1 MQRSISDRDQK
12 LPQNNCPELGLR
24 GDPATF
30 SAFPSLINVCYH
42 VKPATTPN
50 ITHQRSFCLSENH
63 INCPLL
69 TFAPGVK
76 MPKEMALNTHRLS
89 KRKRLLLIGVTTLI
103 LLVATT
109 VILRFSAAWP
119 NQPNQEPAPLTTG
132 QALVPLISTPV
143 AETDEARTST
153 PQVTETPQTET
164 QVPSTPTKEDPLLA
178 LDTPIGGEIQ
188 FIILRVSEG
197 ETLQIFADQY
207 NTTVEAI
214 TAVNHNLIVPLWTN
228 WIVIIPY
235 NFTDVSGLPLFAAHQ
250 VEEEF
255 IPLPELANQLSS
267 SLSVMMFYNNLDADH
282 ILHKGEWLLVPKE

>member
-1 MQRSISDRDQK
+1 MQGNFSDHHPK
-12 LPQNNCPELGLR
+12 KPQNTCPELGL
-24 GDPATF
+24 GDDPDTF
-30 SAFPSLINVCYH
+30 SAFPSLLNVCYH
-42 VKPATTPN
+42 VKPITTPI

-63 INCPLL
+63 VHCPLYAS
-69 TFAPGVK
+69 THGVK

-89 KRKRLLLIGVTTLI
+89 KRNRLLLIGVATLI
-103 LLVATT
+103 LLVTTT

-164 QVPSTPTKEDPLLA
+164 QAPSTPTKEDPLLA

-188 FIILRVSEG
+188 FIIHRVSEG

-255 IPLPELANQLSS
+255 IPLPELAQQLST
-267 SLSVMMFYNNLDADH
+267 SLTDMMFYNNLDAEH
-282 ILHKGEWLLVPKE
+282 ILHKGEWLLVPQE